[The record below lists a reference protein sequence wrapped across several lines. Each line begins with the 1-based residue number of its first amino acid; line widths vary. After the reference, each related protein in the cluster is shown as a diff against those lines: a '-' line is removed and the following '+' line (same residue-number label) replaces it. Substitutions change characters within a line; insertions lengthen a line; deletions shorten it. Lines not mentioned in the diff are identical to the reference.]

1 VKFYEIADDTSL
13 GYTGDLDYA
22 VNMWGLPGVQ
32 PCPTCRRGG
41 GTTGLHYPCVD
52 LSSLP
57 EHELKKLTDPWPV
70 PQEEITRLA
79 ELVRPF
85 APSWALLKPGAL
97 FGPRIGKASG
107 RFGQL
112 CLQPPWTLQLRREAL
127 EELQAAGVRGLQGCP
142 LKVSFRGKN
151 PPQLL
156 ELQLELHGR
165 LHPSCLPPDRKPPC
179 PTCGNDG
186 LKLPKPLVLDAASLP
201 DDVDVFRMADAWTVI
216 LVTERF
222 VDAVAARGLD
232 GVTFRPLETR

>member
-1 VKFYEIADDTSL
+1 VKFYEADQDTSL
-13 GYTGDLDYA
+13 GYTGYLDA
-22 VNMWGLPGVQ
+22 VHRWGLPGVQ
-32 PCPTCRRGG
+32 PCPTCRAGG
-41 GTTGLHYPCVD
+41 GSPSLAYPCVD

-57 EHELKKLTDPWPV
+57 EHELKKLSNPWPV
-70 PQEEITRLA
+70 PREEISRLI
-79 ELVRPF
+79 ELIQPF
-85 APSWALLKPGAL
+85 APPWARLKPGAQ
-97 FGPRIGKASG
+97 FGPLTGSGSG

-112 CLQPPWTLQLRREAL
+112 FMQSAWSLYLRREAL

-232 GVTFRPLETR
+232 GVTFRQLETR